1 MTKLIAGWGR
11 CGLAA
16 CGLAVAA
23 WLLAGCQTGSD
34 TQFAEIPGVTT
45 VAPAYPA
52 ASPGAGGGPAI
63 SPLGADG
70 SFDTIRVGDYLT
82 ITFSDLPYLQ
92 APIDE
97 RVKEDGTITLIQNQT
112 FVAAGKTRSQLEK
125 EIRERYVPRYFVSM
139 TVSVRH
145 KEATQFYFVG
155 GEVKGPGRQV
165 FISRMTVTKAIQSAG
180 DFTEFANKR
189 KVKLFR
195 SNGKV
200 ETIDTI
206 KALKDPSLDPE
217 IYPGDKIHVYR
228 KIF

>member
-1 MTKLIAGWGR
+1 MTKFFAGWGR
-11 CGLAA
+11 RALAA
-16 CGLAVAA
+16 CGLAVCTG
-23 WLLAGCQTGSD
+23 WLTGCQTGTDSR
-34 TQFAEIPGVTT
+34 FAEIPGLT
-45 VAPAYPA
+45 VAPVTPA
-52 ASPGAGGGPAI
+52 AAPGQGGGAPL
-63 SPLGADG
+63 SPPGADG
-70 SFDTIRVGDYLT
+70 SFDTIRIGDYLT
-82 ITFSDLPYLQ
+82 ISFSDLPYLQ

-200 ETIDTI
+200 ETIDTV

>member
-16 CGLAVAA
+16 CGLAIAA
-23 WLLAGCQTGSD
+23 WLLAGCQTGPDS
-34 TQFAEIPGVTT
+34 QFAEIPGVT
-45 VAPAYPA
+45 VVSASPA
-52 ASPGAGGGPAI
+52 ASPGVADAGAL

-70 SFDTIRVGDYLT
+70 SFDTIRIGDYLT

-217 IYPGDKIHVYR
+217 IYPGDKIHVSR